1 MALEEPRQA
10 FTENAI
16 GGQFVGKVGAFGHTV
31 AREMEWNAVAIA
43 ALEFRGRTVGA
54 LSSATARIRPKYRPS
69 GETFTRNLHWFEEE
83 KLEK

>member
-10 FTENAI
+10 FAENAI

-43 ALEFRGRTVGA
+43 ALEFSGRTVGA

-69 GETFTRNLHWFEEE
+69 RETFTRNLH
-83 KLEK
+83 